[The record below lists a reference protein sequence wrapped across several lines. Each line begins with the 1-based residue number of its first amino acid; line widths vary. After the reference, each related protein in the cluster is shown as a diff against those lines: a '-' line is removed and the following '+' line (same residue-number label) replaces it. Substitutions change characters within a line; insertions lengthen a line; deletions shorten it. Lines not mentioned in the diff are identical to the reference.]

1 MPPTIRETFELMPLR
16 FHADKAGNTNAVIQY
31 EITGDG
37 GGTWHAVIKNG
48 ECAVNEGADPS
59 PTVTLQAS
67 ASDWMTVI
75 TGAQNGQALFMA
87 GKLKIKGDMGLAM
100 KLPSMF
106 AS

>member
-1 MPPTIRETFELMPLR
+1 MPPTIRETFEFMPFR
-16 FHADKAGNTNAVIQY
+16 FQADKAGNTNAVIQY

-48 ECAVNEGADPS
+48 ECVVNEGAAPS

-67 ASDWMTVI
+67 ASDWVTVI
-75 TGAQNGQALFMA
+75 TGAQTGQALFME

-100 KLPSMF
+100 KLPSIF